1 MFMEATAY
9 PRLNLNLDCF
19 AGMAS
24 VIGDVSASQAA
35 ALSPCLPVFCA
46 LLWKGRHQIKRRLLW
61 DLFGNTW

>member
-35 ALSPCLPVFCA
+35 ALSPMSPGVLRLA
-46 LLWKGRHQIKRRLLW
+46 LERQAP
-61 DLFGNTW
+61 D